1 MRLDKPIIMPTVT
14 QIRVQSILLLKV
26 LRGACSTWVMGS
38 LMVLLPIL
46 SAAQSVNTTG
56 SNVTQRDSTLS
67 GSTLASGTVLTPT
80 QADALAR
87 DQARVWGIS
96 VEEYRKYEQLMRG
109 MRGRLSSPHI
119 TPYEVL
125 GIHADNP
132 AEQMKWA
139 RRFAQAIA
147 EDTQKIIAFEVVY
160 LEAFK
165 QLYPGMT
172 PFKEGTPFMTG
183 GDLALK
189 PGQRPAGA
197 TPAPRGRP

>member
-1 MRLDKPIIMPTVT
+1 MQIVMHITEQQLRFMTLLRRLCWIVVIISLAMLIPLLAVAQTV
-14 QIRVQSILLLKV
+14 S
-26 LRGACSTWVMGS
+26 
-38 LMVLLPIL
+38 
-46 SAAQSVNTTG
+46 TTG
-56 SNVTQRDSTLS
+56 TNATQRDSTLS
-67 GSTLASGTVLTPT
+67 GSTVAAGSLLTQT

-147 EDTQKIIAFEVVY
+147 EDTQKIIAFEVIY

-183 GDLALK
+183 GDLAPK
-189 PGQRPAGA
+189 ASQRPAGA
-197 TPAPRGRP
+197 SSAPTAARGRSQ

>member
-1 MRLDKPIIMPTVT
+1 MTMHLRFVVCLAVLYMAIGISQSAWAQTVT
-14 QIRVQSILLLKV
+14 ATTSN
-26 LRGACSTWVMGS
+26 
-38 LMVLLPIL
+38 
-46 SAAQSVNTTG
+46 SV
-56 SNVTQRDSTLS
+56 QRDSTLS
-67 GSTLASGTVLTPT
+67 GSTFSSGTVLTPI

-96 VEEYRKYEQLMRG
+96 VEEYKKYEQLMRG
-109 MRGRLSSPHI
+109 MRGRLSSPNI

-125 GIHADNP
+125 GIHADN
-132 AEQMKWA
+132 ASEQMKWA

-147 EDTQKIIAFEVVY
+147 EDTQKIIAFEVIY

-183 GDLALK
+183 GDLAPK
-189 PGQRPAGA
+189 ATQRLSVPSV
-197 TPAPRGRP
+197 APRGRPQ

>member
-1 MRLDKPIIMPTVT
+1 MRVDMHILEHSYRAMTVRHRLAGVMIITSLAM
-14 QIRVQSILLLKV
+14 SI
-26 LRGACSTWVMGS
+26 
-38 LMVLLPIL
+38 PL
-46 SAAQSVNTTG
+46 SAWAQTITATTT
-56 SNVTQRDSTLS
+56 SSSQRDSTLTGTTIS
-67 GSTLASGTVLTPT
+67 NGTVLTPN

-87 DQARVWGIS
+87 DQARVWSIS
-96 VEEYRKYEQLMRG
+96 VEEYKKYEQLMRG
-109 MRGRLSSPHI
+109 MRGRLSSPNI

-132 AEQMKWA
+132 GEQMKWA

-147 EDTQKIIAFEVVY
+147 EDTQRIIAFEVIY

-183 GDLALK
+183 GDLAPK
-189 PGQRPAGA
+189 STQRSSAPASA
-197 TPAPRGRP
+197 PAFAPRGRTQ